1 MHMEDIYMETKTFN
15 IKRSFG
21 IRVLLKL
28 IKKNVK
34 GLRITTDGKR
44 FSSNLSVHELSR
56 AVDRVL
62 KVHNIRLKTE

>member
-1 MHMEDIYMETKTFN
+1 METKTFN

-21 IRVLLKL
+21 MGVLLKL

-34 GLRITTDGKR
+34 GLNISTDGKR

-56 AVDRVL
+56 VVDRVL